1 VHVPFLHTLPPL
13 HAKLAPQPPQL
24 LLSVSSLTHTP
35 LHSEYPALQ
44 ANVHA
49 PPWHCAVA
57 LATLVV
63 QALPHPPQFAPF
75 VVVSTQVPPQI
86 SGVDPGH
93 RETQVEA
100 EHAGVPLGQA
110 MPQLPQLPG
119 SLVRSTH
126 LFPHGL

>member
-1 VHVPFLHTLPPL
+1 M
-13 HAKLAPQPPQL
+13 
-24 LLSVSSLTHTP
+24 LSVSSLTHSP

-49 PPWHCAVA
+49 LPWHCAVA

-75 VVVSTQVPPQI
+75 VLVSTQVPPQ
-86 SGVDPGH
+86 SRGVDAGH
-93 RETQVEA
+93 TDTHVEA

-110 MPQLPQLPG
+110 TPQLAQLPG
-119 SLVRSTH
+119 SLVKSTH
-126 LFPHGL
+126 LSPHRV